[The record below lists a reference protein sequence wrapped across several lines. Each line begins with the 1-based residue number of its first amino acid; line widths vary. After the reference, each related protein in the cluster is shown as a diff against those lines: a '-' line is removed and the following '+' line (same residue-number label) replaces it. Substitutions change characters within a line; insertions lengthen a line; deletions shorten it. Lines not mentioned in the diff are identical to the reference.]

1 MLMKPLTGEN
11 KKGDNE
17 SENKKMKKP
26 KADTDLKQAKI
37 DAEGQGMSIEKVGQ
51 EEDPKKLKSSIGA
64 IFDLSVLRI
73 PAMTL
78 LSIANIFGMTG
89 YYIPYVY
96 IAGYAEENIYGKP
109 TVVVMNV
116 NINLIDN

>member
-1 MLMKPLTGEN
+1 MKPLTGEN